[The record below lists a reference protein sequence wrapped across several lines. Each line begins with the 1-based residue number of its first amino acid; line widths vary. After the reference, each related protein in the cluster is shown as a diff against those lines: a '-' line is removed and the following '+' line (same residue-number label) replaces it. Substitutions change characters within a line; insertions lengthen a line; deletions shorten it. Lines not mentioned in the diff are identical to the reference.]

1 MLHCGGDGLSEVG
14 LFSRSITSARTH
26 MFQFSR
32 KLSCPRVLHRATVF
46 VTLGGYREGVHQRWL
61 FQVAALSQKSHTSP
75 WNLCWDLGL
84 GTMLVTQK
92 LQQSFRIGY
101 ESSSR
106 TDGDCLRPRR
116 VVLQKSYRSCR
127 TAEPGRARNC

>member
-1 MLHCGGDGLSEVG
+1 MAFS
-14 LFSRSITSARTH
+14 SRSLVTEKPHFTVT
-26 MFQFSR
+26 FSW
-32 KLSCPRVLHRATVF
+32 K
-46 VTLGGYREGVHQRWL
+46 
-61 FQVAALSQKSHTSP
+61 